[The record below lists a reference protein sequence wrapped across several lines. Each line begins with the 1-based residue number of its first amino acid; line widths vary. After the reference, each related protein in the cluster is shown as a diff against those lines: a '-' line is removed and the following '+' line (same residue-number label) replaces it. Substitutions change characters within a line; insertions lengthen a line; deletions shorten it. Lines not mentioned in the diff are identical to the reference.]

1 MPLKVQSRGPASRPK
16 QASPAN
22 AAAPS
27 TLPFGLIEPPKGSPQ
42 LPAGVSLCMI
52 VKNEEQYLEQCLASI
67 GGAVDEI
74 CVVDT
79 GSSDRTIEI
88 AKRFGARVEG
98 HAWRDDFAWA
108 RNKAIDMATKRWIIM
123 LDADEELAPEGRASL
138 ARLKSTPAGTCGL
151 YLRCENLS
159 DDYKG
164 TGTMS
169 HLLARIFPNNP
180 RIRYTSPIHE
190 YITIDGKE
198 TGIDTK
204 LSDIRIIHHG
214 YLAGIVSKRDKASR
228 NLAMIRRACDDE
240 PDNAFHWYNL
250 GMTAHVVKDYGLA
263 IEGFER
269 MRDLLQNRERGFLP
283 VALVTLAECYSEL
296 NNDEERA
303 LEVVQTCLTAVPHFS
318 NAHFTQGRILAKLGR
333 REEARSAF
341 LAAIEDGKHRDVQF
355 VVDDQIYQWKAQ
367 LSIGI
372 SLGEEQ
378 RWEEAI
384 EWYDK
389 GLQNQPSVQPLLFNR
404 AHALEQSKRLEE
416 AHTAFRELYERFRDE
431 LSIVQYINFLLR
443 QNKKQEAVELMERT
457 IGDVSPRVAATFF
470 TAAAQLAQRDGN
482 AFQELQYL
490 QRAHACDPA
499 AGPVLDA
506 LEQLYTK
513 HNDVAMLRELQTNEF
528 TYEPVEAADFAR
540 RSYRLIALGKLEEA
554 ARYAELGLKLAPQDG
569 KLRYNAAA
577 AYVQLG
583 RPQEALNH
591 LCAIAPDAKEV
602 GERAGLLR
610 ANVLRDA
617 GSAAQA
623 VDILDELIVRA
634 PDRLE
639 PILLKA
645 KCLEDCGRAGEA
657 AALLEGSLALDLH
670 RVSIELGTLYLRT
683 GRFAE
688 AQRLAENALAG

>member
-1 MPLKVQSRGPASRPK
+1 
-16 QASPAN
+16 
-22 AAAPS
+22 
-27 TLPFGLIEPPKGSPQ
+27 
-42 LPAGVSLCMI
+42 MI

-67 GGAVDEI
+67 AGAVDEI
-74 CVVDT
+74 CIVDT

-88 AKRFGARVEG
+88 AKRFGARVEE
-98 HAWRDDFAWA
+98 HVWRDDFSWA
-108 RNKAIDMATKRWIIM
+108 RNKAIDMATKRWIVM
-123 LDADEELAPEGRASL
+123 LDADEELVPEGRASL

-180 RIRYTSPIHE
+180 RIRYISPIHE

-214 YLAGIVSKRDKASR
+214 YLAGIVSERNKAGR
-228 NLAMIRRACDDE
+228 NLAMIRQACEDH

-250 GMTAHVVKDYGLA
+250 GMTAHVVKDYRLA
-263 IEGFER
+263 IDAFEK
-269 MRDLLQNRERGFLP
+269 MRGILQNKERGFLP

-296 NNDEERA
+296 SNDDEKA
-303 LEVVQTCLTAVPHFS
+303 LEIVQTCLDAVPHFA

-333 REEARSAF
+333 RDEAREAF
-341 LAAIEDGKHRDVQF
+341 VAAIDDRKYRDVQF
-355 VVDDQIYQWKAQ
+355 VVDDQVYQWKAQ

-372 SLGEEQ
+372 SLGEDL

-404 AHALEQSKRLEE
+404 AHALENTKRLDDAE
-416 AHTAFRELYERFRDE
+416 TAFRELYERFHDE

-443 QNKKQEAVELMERT
+443 HNKKHAGLALMERT
-457 IGDVSPRVAATFF
+457 LSEVSPRIAATFF
-470 TAAAQLAQRDGN
+470 VAAAQLAQRDGN
-482 AFQELQYL
+482 PLEELQYL
-490 QRAHACDPA
+490 QRANAADPA

-506 LEQLYTK
+506 LEQFYIK
-513 HNDVAMLRELQTNEF
+513 RNDRAMLLELQTSEF
-528 TYEPVEAADFAR
+528 NHEPIEAPDFAR
-540 RSYRLIALGKLEEA
+540 RSYRLIGLGKFEEA
-554 ARYAELGLKLAPQDG
+554 ARYAELGLKRVPLDG

-577 AYVQLG
+577 AYAALG
-583 RPQEALNH
+583 WREDALEN
-591 LCAIAPDAKEV
+591 LRVIPLEAKEI
-602 GERAGLLR
+602 GERAALLR
-610 ANVLRDA
+610 ATLLRDA
-617 GSAAQA
+617 GSPAEALG
-623 VDILDELIVRA
+623 ILDTLISRA
-634 PDRLE
+634 PEQLE
-639 PILLKA
+639 PVVLKA
-645 KCLEDCGRAGEA
+645 KCLEDCGRVDEA
-657 AALLEGSLALDLH
+657 AILLEGSLALDVH